1 MDRPAQPDRYQPLP
15 SLTQLPRFLV
25 RKMSHRAKEL
35 AIAGLVLLAIAI
47 AIGIPLLVS
56 AKDRSD
62 AAAAR
67 ASARADAARIAQL
80 RAEIRRVDGRGTASR
95 GLHGTSAVAAR
106 QALVGDL
113 ASAITAD
120 AARRLKAGDFAEPV
134 KSVQCSRFP
143 AATGLQDPAAN
154 LSLPRARYAC
164 LAVTA
169 TFARGAGSV
178 GGSIGYP
185 YRAVVHFGSG
195 AFTFCKI
202 SGRPGE
208 QSITKSIP
216 VPIPPACG
224 GDR

>member
-1 MDRPAQPDRYQPLP
+1 MDRPAQPDRYEPLP
-15 SLTQLPRFLV
+15 SLTELPRFLV
-25 RKMSHRAKEL
+25 RKMSHRSKEL
-35 AIAGLVLLAIAI
+35 AIAGLVLAAIVI

-67 ASARADAARIAQL
+67 DAARANAARIAQL
-80 RAEIRRVDGRGTASR
+80 RAEVRPVDGTGTPSR
-95 GLHGTSAVAAR
+95 GLHGSAAVSSR
-106 QALVGDL
+106 HALVADL

-120 AARRLKAGDFAEPV
+120 AARRLEMGESTEPV
-134 KSVQCSRFP
+134 KTVQCSRFP
-143 AATGLQDPAAN
+143 PAPGFQDPAAN

-169 TFARGAGSV
+169 SFARGAGSI

-185 YRAVVHFGSG
+185 YRALVHFGSG
-195 AFTFCKI
+195 RFAFCKV

-208 QSITKSIP
+208 MSITRTIP
-216 VPIPPACG
+216 VPVPPVCG
-224 GDR
+224 GER